1 MGYHGLGR
9 GGLKNSVKKTSG
21 KKKKKKSSA
30 DI

>member
-21 KKKKKKSSA
+21 KKKNPMRTFK
-30 DI
+30 